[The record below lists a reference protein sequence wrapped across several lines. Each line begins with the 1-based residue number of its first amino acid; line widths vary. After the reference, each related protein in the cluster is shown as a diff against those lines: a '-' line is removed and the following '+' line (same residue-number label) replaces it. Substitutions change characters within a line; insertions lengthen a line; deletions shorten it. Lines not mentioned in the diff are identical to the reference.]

1 MTNKEIEERL
11 KKMREI
17 RDRTFPDFMKNP
29 VLDGKEISWAEFKEE
44 EAHLK
49 KMHLEI
55 MKNEAGWY
63 YYTPAKEIYVEN
75 GKVVLG
81 VCRGFDGP
89 NLMLVYRAVKAGWD
103 DERACYSG
111 RALQSDEWGIYE
123 RVPEGATPDE
133 IEEGKYQLREVYNTN
148 SCRDLEGIYAELRA
162 TPEAEGKQ

>member
-17 RDRTFPDFMKNP
+17 RDKTFPDFMKNP

-44 EAHLK
+44 ETHLK

-55 MKNEAGWY
+55 MKSEDGWY

-89 NLMLVYRAVKAGWD
+89 NLMLVYKTVKKSWD
-103 DERACYSG
+103 NERTNYSG

-123 RVPEGATPDE
+123 RVPEGATPEE
-133 IEEGKYQLREVYNTN
+133 IAEDKYLLREVCDTG
-148 SCRDLEGIYAELRA
+148 SCHDLEGIYAELRA
-162 TPEAEGKQ
+162 TPEAEEKQ

>member
-1 MTNKEIEERL
+1 MTEIEERL
-11 KKMREI
+11 KKMREV

-55 MKNEAGWY
+55 MKNKDGWY

-75 GKVVLG
+75 GKVLLG

-89 NLMLVYRAVKAGWD
+89 NLMLVYKTVKKSWD
-103 DERACYSG
+103 NERTNYSG
-111 RALQSDEWGIYE
+111 RELQSDEWGIYE
-123 RVPEGATPDE
+123 RVPKGATPDE
-133 IEEGKYQLREVYNTN
+133 IADDKYQLREVYDTG
-148 SCRDLEGIYAELRA
+148 SFHDLEELYAELRRSNA
-162 TPEAEGKQ
+162 AE

>member
-1 MTNKEIEERL
+1 MKNKEIEAKL
-11 KKMREI
+11 KEMREI

-29 VLDGKEISWAEFKEE
+29 VLDGKEISWEDFNEE
-44 EAHLK
+44 EANLK

-55 MKNEAGWY
+55 MKSEDGWY

-75 GKVVLG
+75 GKVLLG

-89 NLMLVYRAVKAGWD
+89 NLMLVYKMVEKSWNK
-103 DERACYSG
+103 ERANYSG
-111 RALQSDEWGIYE
+111 KTIQSDEWGIYE

-148 SCRDLEGIYAELRA
+148 SCRALEELYAELRRSNA
-162 TPEAEGKQ
+162 AE